1 MTSVTTTITMDKK
14 NIEKFIKLYGEGN
27 GDFSLSLVVPEPK
40 SAEYKTTKVSA
51 KKKGTAKKN
60 SGTANCSEW
69 RIENWGT
76 RTDVMDYD
84 DGLALHDILSGDL
97 NFQTAD
103 TPPIKVFEKMAADG
117 LDFEIYWE
125 AEDIAD
131 WGIGRGKAKDG
142 KFWYCIDFDETAERY
157 QEETGNEWDP
167 RDCAFVNHIDEYGNK
182 CEIDTSRVLVYGQE
196 NIRYLPVKT
205 MLELG
210 EKAGDSPNAFKVPTY
225 MRSVYERNDIEMDEF
240 SDNLR
245 LETES
250 GEVYLLNKNGKKIK
264 ALKDFDHSEKDEDGN
279 VYYPVPSSDLDAST
293 RFETLTKEAEKKWRK
308 ILKLPKAST
317 KKSQK
322 ETSKKAQK
330 KVIATSLKQLKTLVK
345 KQIKAEGPNCDLNF
359 IDVSQITDMSRLFTD
374 LEFNGDISQWDVSN
388 VTTMNSMFCRSKF
401 NGDISQWNVSKVTD
415 MITMFTETPF
425 NGDISKW
432 DVSNVTSMNGM
443 FCGSKFNG
451 NISQWNVSKVTSM
464 MMMFNSSQ
472 FNGDISKWD
481 VSKVTNMIGMFD
493 DSALKKAKKIP
504 KWYKK

>member
-1 MTSVTTTITMDKK
+1 MMSVTTTITMDKK

-27 GDFSLSLVVPEPK
+27 GDFSLSLVIPEQSPTK
-40 SAEYKTTKVSA
+40 KTVTA
-51 KKKGTAKKN
+51 KKKSAAKKN
-60 SGTANCSEW
+60 SGPADCSEW
-69 RIENWGT
+69 RIKNWGT

-125 AEDIAD
+125 AEDVAD
-131 WGIGRGKAKDG
+131 WGIGRGKVKDG

-157 QEETGNEWDP
+157 QEETGDEWDP

-182 CEIDTSRVLVYGQE
+182 CEIDTSRVLVNERNLYF
-196 NIRYLPVKT
+196 IPVKA

-210 EKAGDSPNAFKVPTY
+210 EKAGDSLLTNAFKVPTY
-225 MRSVYERNDIEMDEF
+225 MRCIYEWNDIEMDEF

-264 ALKDFDHSEKDEDGN
+264 ALKDFDHSEKDEYDN
-279 VYYPVPSSDLDAST
+279 VYYPVPSSDLDENT
-293 RFETLTKEAEKKWRK
+293 GFETLTKEAEEKWRK
-308 ILKLPKAST
+308 FLKLSKSST

-322 ETSKKAQK
+322 ETGKKAQK
-330 KVIATSLKQLKTLVK
+330 KVVATSLKQLKTLVK

-374 LEFNGDISQWDVSN
+374 SEFNGDISQWDVSN

-443 FCGSKFNG
+443 FCGSQFNG
-451 NISQWNVSKVTSM
+451 DISQWNVSKVTSM
-464 MMMFNSSQ
+464 MMMFDSSQ
-472 FNGDISKWD
+472 FKGDISKWD
-481 VSKVTNMIGMFD
+481 VSKGTNMIGMFD
-493 DSALKKAKKIP
+493 DSALEKTKKLP